1 MKAAKVI
8 NRLNRFLTMPVAHG
22 RRSGQQE
29 RSKSAAQLPRV
40 RVEYAPMSHA
50 ASLFSGQPATTQAQT
65 KPVLRLVPIT
75 RSVVIDARVRVVY
88 ARALCA

>member
-1 MKAAKVI
+1 MKAANVI
-8 NRLNRFLTMPVAHG
+8 NRLSRLVTMPVAHG

-40 RVEYAPMSHA
+40 RVEYAPMSRA
-50 ASLFSGQPATTQAQT
+50 ACLFSGHPGTTQSQK

-75 RSVVIDARVRVVY
+75 RSVVIDARVRAVH

>member
-1 MKAAKVI
+1 MKAANVI
-8 NRLNRFLTMPVAHG
+8 NRLSRLVTMPVAHG

-40 RVEYAPMSHA
+40 WVEYAPMSRA
-50 ASLFSGQPATTQAQT
+50 ACLFSGHPGTTQSQK

-75 RSVVIDARVRVVY
+75 CSVVIDARVRAVH